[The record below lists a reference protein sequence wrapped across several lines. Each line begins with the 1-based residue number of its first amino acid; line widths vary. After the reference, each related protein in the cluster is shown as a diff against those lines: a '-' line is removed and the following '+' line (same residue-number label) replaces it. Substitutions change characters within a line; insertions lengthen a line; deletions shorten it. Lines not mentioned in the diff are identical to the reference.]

1 MRPVPIPTNPG
12 QFGLSLI
19 AALRNR
25 RPKGECS
32 VSIVDRILRIGE
44 GRTLK
49 KLDAIADQ
57 VEALADEY
65 SELSDA
71 ELREMTDELKE
82 RYQDG
87 ETLDDL
93 LPEAFATVVEAADR
107 VLGMRPYH
115 VQIMGGAA
123 LHRGNIAE
131 MKTGE
136 GKTLVATMP
145 SYLRALTGKGVH
157 VVTVND
163 YLAEYQSDLM
173 GRVHRFLGLTTGCIL
188 VGQTPA
194 ERREQYACDIT
205 YGTNNEFGF
214 DYLRDNMAQRPEDLV
229 QRGHAFVIVDEVDS
243 ILIDEARTPLII
255 SGPASGDVNKWYKE
269 FAKIAE
275 RLRAGRDY
283 EVDEKKRTVGVLAS
297 GIERVEDYLGIDNLY
312 ESENTPLIGFLN
324 NAIRAKE
331 LFHLDKD
338 YIVRDGE
345 VLIVDEHTGRVL
357 PGRRY
362 NEGMHQAIEAKERV
376 EIKAENQTLA
386 TITLQNY
393 FRLYPEGSRSGMT
406 GTAETEAAEFAGTYK
421 IGVVPIPT
429 NKPMIREDQS
439 DLVYTTVEAKLD
451 AVVDDI
457 AERHEVGQPVLVGT
471 TSVEKSETLSERLR
485 ERGIPHEVLNAKQH
499 AREAAVV
506 AMAGRKGAVTVATN
520 MAGRGTDIMLG
531 GNAEHIAVSALKE
544 AGLDPEENAE
554 EYEKAW
560 PEALSAAKEA
570 CRAEHDEVV
579 ELGGL
584 YVLGT
589 ERHESR
595 RIDNQLRGR
604 SGRQGDPGESRFY
617 LSMEDDLMRMFASG
631 LAQRIMSSGAYPDDV
646 PLEFKVVTRAI
657 ASAQRQ
663 VESRNYEIRKN
674 VLKYDD
680 VMTEQREKVYSERR
694 RVLDGEDLEPQI
706 EAFRAQ
712 AVSSIVNAGTAEGRP
727 DEWDLDALWDE
738 LGRLYPVGLTQDEVV
753 EALGGKDALTSERL
767 IDELSE
773 DVAVAYEDAEA
784 RIEAN
789 ALAHAQLG
797 DEPMR
802 TLERRILLAVV
813 DKRWRE
819 HLYEM
824 DYLKEGIGLRAMA
837 QRDPLVEYANEGAR
851 MFRAMMEGIREE
863 TVEQIFANVN
873 RFDAAAQR
881 AAEDG
886 TAEAAQAV
894 AKANATA
901 AAGIRVGG
909 AGGGRGT
916 VLGDTGQASMEQR
929 ITYSGPSES
938 GDEEE
943 RSTSSSSSSRR
954 SSGSS
959 TSGGNRAERRRS
971 KKKRRH

>member
-1 MRPVPIPTNPG
+1 
-12 QFGLSLI
+12 
-19 AALRNR
+19 
-25 RPKGECS
+25 

-82 RYQDG
+82 RYQDGG

-269 FAKIAE
+269 FATISE
-275 RLRAGRDY
+275 RLRPGKDY
-283 EVDEKKRTVGVLAS
+283 EVDEKKRTVGVLAA
-297 GIERVEDYLGIDNLY
+297 GIERVEDYLGVDNLY

-324 NAIRAKE
+324 NAIKAKE
-331 LFHLDKD
+331 LFHRDKD

-429 NKPMIREDQS
+429 NKPMIRQDQP

-457 AERHEVGQPVLVGT
+457 AERHELGQPVLVGT
-471 TSVEKSETLSERLR
+471 TSVEKSEILSERLR
-485 ERGIPHEVLNAKQH
+485 EQGIPHEVLNAKQH

-560 PEALSAAKEA
+560 PQALAAAKEA

-646 PLEFKVVTRAI
+646 PLESKMVTRGI
-657 ASAQRQ
+657 AGAQRQ

-694 RVLDGEDLEPQI
+694 QVLDGEDLEPQI

-712 AVSSIVNAGTAEGRP
+712 AVTSIVEAGTAEGRP
-727 DEWDLDALWDE
+727 DEWDLDALWGE

-753 EALGGKDALTSERL
+753 EALGGKNALTSERL
-767 IDELSE
+767 IEELTE

-789 ALAHAQLG
+789 ALAHVQLG
-797 DEPMR
+797 EDPMR

-863 TVEQIFANVN
+863 TVEQIFANVA

-886 TAEAAQAV
+886 TVEAAQAV

-901 AAGIRVGG
+901 AAGIRVGQ
-909 AGGGRGT
+909 AGGQGRGT

-929 ITYSGPSES
+929 VTYSGPSES
-938 GDEEE
+938 GEEE
-943 RSTSSSSSSRR
+943 TSGASSRR
-954 SSGSS
+954 ASRSGAD
-959 TSGGNRAERRRS
+959 SGGNRAERRRS
-971 KKKRRH
+971 RKKRRH